1 MAANVILIKLWWI
14 KSSRLHQRGRWCCW
28 GSRCSSARLSDRSFS
43 LTHSISFVH
52 LELKPTWVKVM
63 ASMTLPMSSCLLLNF
78 NIHVLLSAP
87 IIIVNNVEVVIVFIS
102 VASSSSHHYRIDDT
116 VCVMDLHI
124 VACNSSHMH
133 LNPSSQSLFLL
144 GHTWC
149 SPAFPSFGT

>member
-1 MAANVILIKLWWI
+1 MLSWMIPSN
-14 KSSRLHQRGRWCCW
+14 RQHQRGRWCCW

-52 LELKPTWVKVM
+52 FELKPTWVKVM
-63 ASMTLPMSSCLLLNF
+63 ALMTLPMSSCLLLEF
-78 NIHVLLSAP
+78 WIYAYPSMSCYP
-87 IIIVNNVEVVIVFIS
+87 IIIVIVFLS
-102 VASSSSHHYRIDDT
+102 VASSSAHHPHIDDIA
-116 VCVMDLHI
+116 CVMDLHI

-149 SPAFPSFGT
+149 SPAFPSFGTSI